1 MKKLIC
7 SILLLS
13 LSSIGNAAT
22 GQKNFSPAGSADIGV
37 ATPPEASTSP
47 SGISNSSGVTTDE
60 MNTSPNPAPATE
72 DELLQ
77 DTTLTR
83 ENPNSGPSKV
93 EGKGMEAQQDE
104 NALDY
109 STTPKNQKEIPPVKK
124 DNPNKIGN

>member
-13 LSSIGNAAT
+13 VSLYGSAAT
-22 GQKNFSPAGSADIGV
+22 TPKKVSSAASADIGV
-37 ATPPEASTSP
+37 ATPPEASTSR
-47 SGISNSSGVTTDE
+47 SGMSNSTGVTTDE

-72 DELLQ
+72 DELLR

-83 ENPNSGPSKV
+83 DNPSSGPSKA

-109 STTPKNQKEIPPVKK
+109 STTPKNQKEIPPATKQ
-124 DNPNKIGN
+124 NSNKIGN